1 MIGLKNIDQNSA
13 PLFEAVK
20 KYIDDKVIPFH
31 VPGHKHGR
39 GIRELTEYVG
49 EKILQMDVNG
59 MSDLDYFNNPI
70 GVIYDAEK
78 LFADAYGAK
87 EAFFLVNGTTS
98 GIQAMIMSICKPND
112 EIILPRNAH
121 KSAISGIILSGAM
134 PIYIEPEISEDL
146 GIANGVTPEKVEAA
160 IKSYPN
166 AKAVFL
172 VSPTYYGYTS
182 DIQKIVEIAHNNN
195 MKVLVDEAHG
205 PHMYFHEDFPL
216 TAIEQGADM
225 CAISMHKTGGSLTQS
240 SVLLMGDTQISAAE
254 VKQALNLLFT
264 SSASYLLM
272 CSLDIARK
280 QMATEGRKLL
290 QNALELARWGRDEL
304 NKIDGIY
311 AFGRELIGN
320 PGCADFDDTKLGIN
334 VRGLGYTGYQMET
347 KLRREYNIQ
356 IELADLNNIL
366 AIISIGDR
374 IEDIKALVDSLKDI
388 SKKSQIKDYGKVN
401 DLPKFS
407 KTIVSPRKAYYMD
420 KELVKLS
427 HSVDRIAGEM
437 IMAYPPGIPILC
449 IGELITKEI
458 IDYIDILKNQD
469 CELQGTSDTSVDY
482 IKVLI

>member
-1 MIGLKNIDQNSA
+1 MLFRSIGLKNIDQNSA

-172 VSPTYYGYTS
+172 VR
-182 DIQKIVEIAHNNN
+182 DRK
-195 MKVLVDEAHG
+195 
-205 PHMYFHEDFPL
+205 
-216 TAIEQGADM
+216 
-225 CAISMHKTGGSLTQS
+225 
-240 SVLLMGDTQISAAE
+240 SV
-254 VKQALNLLFT
+254 V
-264 SSASYLLM
+264 
-272 CSLDIARK
+272 
-280 QMATEGRKLL
+280 
-290 QNALELARWGRDEL
+290 
-304 NKIDGIY
+304 
-311 AFGRELIGN
+311 
-320 PGCADFDDTKLGIN
+320 
-334 VRGLGYTGYQMET
+334 
-347 KLRREYNIQ
+347 
-356 IELADLNNIL
+356 
-366 AIISIGDR
+366 
-374 IEDIKALVDSLKDI
+374 
-388 SKKSQIKDYGKVN
+388 
-401 DLPKFS
+401 
-407 KTIVSPRKAYYMD
+407 
-420 KELVKLS
+420 
-427 HSVDRIAGEM
+427 
-437 IMAYPPGIPILC
+437 
-449 IGELITKEI
+449 
-458 IDYIDILKNQD
+458 
-469 CELQGTSDTSVDY
+469 
-482 IKVLI
+482 